1 MRFIKYQKPISELYH
16 YTTKANAEKILSE
29 KVFKTGKDKFCFFA
43 TSIEDSRMLFRCLM
57 EKEVSYIDDSLS
69 VQQRIPQNPEN
80 YVILKIKVQ
89 NDGKFYR
96 FLCETDG
103 LNPYDYSVM
112 HLGTLSFRQAEVLPV
127 RVPDSESSVIKHSKT
142 PFFTGLKRAAVVG
155 IMSAILCFDSFSAYA
170 ATDESWLNGHYDISW
185 YDSSNDEF
193 NLSTPAQVAGISY
206 LANQGDTLSGKSFVI
221 QNDVDLT
228 EYQWVSIPES
238 FLGTIDGQHK
248 VVLSLL
254 NDQVSFVEGKT
265 EFGNISFRY
274 TENSTQVKYSVN
286 PTYTVTIPET
296 VELGQ
301 TAEIKAED
309 VVVAFGSQV
318 EVALTGTSGES
329 NAFQLKSAEGA
340 TLGYTVKNKNT
351 AVNVGDTVLTV
362 NPVTASVG
370 RTTLSF
376 EKPESVT
383 YAGEYTGT
391 VTFTIA
397 VKDVN

>member
-238 FLGTIDGQHK
+238 FLGTIDGRHK

-296 VELGQ
+296 VNLGD

-309 VVVAFGSQV
+309 VVVDFGSQV
-318 EVALTGTSGES
+318 EVALAGTSGEN

-340 TLGYTVKNKNT
+340 TLNYTVKNGDT
-351 AVNVGDTVLTV
+351 EVHVGDTVLTV
-362 NPVTASVG
+362 NPATATAGS
-370 RTTLSF
+370 TTLSF
-376 EKPESVT
+376 EKPESVRFSGD
-383 YAGEYTGT
+383 YAGTI
-391 VTFTIA
+391 TFTISIEKEA
-397 VKDVN
+397 